1 MKKRL
6 SLTDVLLLSV
16 SGIFDLL
23 DEIKDPGGLIKNY
36 YENFY
41 GYIPQRFQKTSIYTT
56 INKNYRKKRLV
67 KRNKKLILT
76 REGKK
81 YLQDNFPR
89 FFYRSNNW
97 DGYFYFV
104 IFDLIELRRNQRDH
118 LRRLLKRLKFAY
130 LQKSV
135 WITYNRS
142 FLKPIFEFKK
152 FYRLEKD
159 ILIIKAKFEE
169 NKNLSKLVQK
179 IWLLNEI
186 NDGYKKILIEYQKS
200 LLDYQKNNDVQILI
214 KKYEKITKKFLQI
227 YQGDPLTPSVF
238 LPHPWY
244 FLEGLKIK
252 KEIAKIIKNKN
263 KLVKNLNILC
273 HDRESKC

>member
-6 SLTDVLLLSV
+6 SLTDILLLSI

-41 GYIPQRFQKTSIYTT
+41 GYIPQRFQKASIYTT

-76 REGKK
+76 RKGKK

-104 IFDLIELRRNQRDH
+104 IFDLIELKRNQRDR

-135 WITYNRS
+135 WITYNHS

-186 NDGYKKILIEYQKS
+186 NDGYKKIFIEYQKS
-200 LLDYQKNNDVQILI
+200 LLDYQENNNLRIFLER
-214 KKYEKITKKFLQI
+214 YEKISKKFYQI
-227 YQGDPLTPSVF
+227 YQEDPLIPSVF

-244 FLEGLKIK
+244 FFEGLKIK

-263 KLVKNLNILC
+263 KVVKNLNVLC
-273 HDRESKC
+273 HDRGSKC